1 MIDKKIDDSKFIIS
15 DVKGTKTF
23 DINDTKGMELKHS
36 EKSEVTIQT
45 RKRNKGFEIITNKEK
60 IPYLLAKNYFSED
73 EMNLILSELKFLT
86 PKMSFHPG
94 QHQPEKH
101 KQNNQINLDDLYS
114 DRNTSSILQLMNK
127 IYDDVE
133 LLDELNRLH
142 WFYTVWRYTNLDNTF
157 VAYYENTDYYKEH
170 RDIAIISIMYW
181 IWDEPKSF
189 TGGDIHLTDYDI
201 DIPLEKNQ
209 ILIIPSSTNHAVDA
223 VKMND
228 DIKKLSGMG
237 RYCIARFLKLK

>member
-101 KQNNQINLDDLYS
+101 KQNNQISLDDLYS
-114 DRNTSSILQLMNK
+114 DRNTSSILQLMN
-127 IYDDVE
+127 
-133 LLDELNRLH
+133 
-142 WFYTVWRYTNLDNTF
+142 
-157 VAYYENTDYYKEH
+157 
-170 RDIAIISIMYW
+170 
-181 IWDEPKSF
+181 
-189 TGGDIHLTDYDI
+189 
-201 DIPLEKNQ
+201 
-209 ILIIPSSTNHAVDA
+209 
-223 VKMND
+223 
-228 DIKKLSGMG
+228 
-237 RYCIARFLKLK
+237 